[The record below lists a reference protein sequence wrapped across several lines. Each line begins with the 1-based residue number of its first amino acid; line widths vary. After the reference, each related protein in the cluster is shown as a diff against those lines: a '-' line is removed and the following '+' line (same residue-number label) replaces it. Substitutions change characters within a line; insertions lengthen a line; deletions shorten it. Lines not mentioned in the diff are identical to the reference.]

1 MSGFG
6 CTKDKLYMSIK
17 QMRFTIFLLL
27 SLLSYILLYTSLAH
41 FKIVDVGR
49 KIMPIVIQ
57 DKDESMLLLV

>member
-17 QMRFTIFLLL
+17 QMRFTMPFTISIWHTLDF
-27 SLLSYILLYTSLAH
+27 Y
-41 FKIVDVGR
+41 FFDVGR